1 MAFEFGE
8 VTQLRENLVKL
19 LKESHKIH
27 MRVANRIGLLAVRR
41 VKHMT
46 PVDTGD
52 LRNNWRHYVLKKGD
66 TYIIV
71 VYNQV
76 EYASFVEKGHRIVV
90 AGRTVG
96 WVEGKF
102 MLRITMDEM
111 ERLAP
116 NMWKREIDKE
126 MRGLF

>member
-1 MAFEFGE
+1 MGYEFSE
-8 VTQLRENLVKL
+8 MKVMKDKLVDL

-27 MRVANRIGLLAVRR
+27 MRIANRIGLMAVRK
-41 VKHMT
+41 VKKMT

-52 LRNNWRHYVLKKGD
+52 LRNNWKHYVFKRGD
-66 TYIIV
+66 TFFIV

-90 AGRTVG
+90 AGQTVG

-102 MLRITMDEM
+102 MLKLTMDEM
-111 ERLAP
+111 ERIAP
-116 NMWKREIDKE
+116 RMWQREVEKE